1 MENTSL
7 ANWFSLSIWFI
18 AAWHH
23 WHATWTCEQAARRVV
38 ISTII
43 CQFGTFS
50 SSPLSERIISFSQG
64 VCETDSLRSWKA
76 KLNKHKQQSWWSHP
90 VGGQRQHVLDIE
102 EFFLNL
108 LRIGVGLATTSSSS
122 STTTNSFHHSLISL
136 KESLIHENGEEFCAG
151 HDAESL
157 NS

>member
-1 MENTSL
+1 MENISL

-18 AAWHH
+18 TTWHH
-23 WHATWTCEQAARRVV
+23 WHATWTYEQRGASWSQLSSAY
-38 ISTII
+38 
-43 CQFGTFS
+43 FDTFS

-76 KLNKHKQQSWWSHP
+76 KLNKHKQLSWWSHP
-90 VGGQRQHVLDIE
+90 VGGQRQRVLDIE
-102 EFFLNL
+102 EFLLNL
-108 LRIGVGLATTSSSS
+108 ARIGVGLATTSSS
-122 STTTNSFHHSLISL
+122 STTTNSFHHSLISS